1 MKSHHTTID
10 GTLVTLTLPGRRAGN
25 LDGFWTRGA
34 KKNRRLLIFVHGMGS
49 NFYKSR
55 FKKAWMTLGPAGG
68 FDVFCFNNRGC
79 EGNVADEH
87 FRDCVADLDAALAFA
102 RAEGYRS
109 IILLGHSTG
118 CQKIT
123 YYWNRRQP
131 RDVEAL
137 VLAALGDDLAIAK
150 RDLGRQYTA
159 WIKKARHLVAR
170 GRGENRLP
178 QKCLGFSARRFISAA
193 GEGELEAELFRL
205 DGPLRLFRRVTIP
218 VLAVFPEKEQYACI
232 PVHEAADRLA
242 VATRS
247 TRFGRVIIPDADHS
261 FHGRETA
268 CVKAT
273 MKWLNPKN

>member
-1 MKSHHTTID
+1 MKHDPSGIR
-10 GTLVTLTLPGRRAGN
+10 GELVTLPARGLKRP
-25 LDGFWTRGA
+25 LDGFWVRGPA
-34 KKNRRLLIFVHGMGS
+34 RSRTLLLFVHGMGG
-49 NFYKSR
+49 NFYRSVS
-55 FKKAWMTLGPAGG
+55 KKEMFRQAPGRGI
-68 FDVFCFNNRGC
+68 DVLSFNNRGA
-79 EGNVADEH
+79 EKDVARER
-87 FRDCVADLDAALAFA
+87 FPDCVHDLDAAIAFGRA
-102 RAEGYRS
+102 RGYRRF
-109 IILLGHSTG
+109 ILLGHSTG

-123 YYWNRRQP
+123 YYWNRRRP
-131 RDVEAL
+131 REVEAL

-170 GRGENRLP
+170 GHGENRLP
-178 QKCLGFSARRFISAA
+178 QKCLGFSARRFVSAA

-232 PVHEAADRLA
+232 PVREAADRLA
-242 VATRS
+242 AVTRS
-247 TRFGRVIIPDADHS
+247 TRFGRIIISDADHS